1 MKEIKFRAWDKKRKM
16 MVTVDELL
24 NLWSQYSDDSP
35 LKTIP
40 FVTVVNQRIGKDL
53 QLIVGKD
60 CDLLQFT
67 GLHDKEGKEIYEGDI
82 LDTCYGKGVVKL
94 GIVRIDDNEGY
105 ADNLISGFYFEGPN
119 ENISKKHLGD
129 IIDGVEPPEIIG
141 NIWEDSHLLGD
152 SHIWENKELLE
163 SD

>member
-1 MKEIKFRAWDKKRKM
+1 MKEIKFRAWDKIDKKM
-16 MVTVDELL
+16 RIVNSLFFNEDG
-24 NLWSQYSDDSP
+24 
-35 LKTIP
+35 TIDI
-40 FVTVVNQRIGKDL
+40 FCKDL
-53 QLIVGKD
+53 KDPLYLDKDLNELELI
-60 CDLLQFT
+60 QFT
-67 GLHDKEGKEIYEGDI
+67 GMLDKEGKEIYEGDI